1 MKNRKQEEQT
11 EVPKPPQQK
20 KDEPIKQNGGAFGG
34 FSMGAAKNQENQQ
47 KLGNSKGAFGGFKM
61 GDQPQQK
68 PGGFGSFK
76 MAGSSQAAPGPQ
88 PPAAVSP
95 SQLFVSCVKET
106 AEKPIV

>member
-11 EVPKPPQQK
+11 EVPKPEQK
-20 KDEPIKQNGGAFGG
+20 KDEPSKQNGGAFGG
-34 FSMGAAKNQENQQ
+34 FNMGQAKNQENQQ

-76 MAGSSQAAPGPQ
+76 MAGNSPAAPGPQ
-88 PPAAVSP
+88 SP
-95 SQLFVSCVKET
+95 T
-106 AEKPIV
+106 